1 MNSHRGSNDAD
12 AASVGGEGT
21 RSVRGVYESS
31 LCVAWEPRGRVCR
44 VLTSNFEPE
53 YVEESFRGDLE
64 GRAARRPGIG
74 VRVVGGEGF
83 ARQRLSQDVPG
94 APQRVRAAEHE

>member
-1 MNSHRGSNDAD
+1 MRTLRVWVERARGQSEEFTSVVC
-12 AASVGGEGT
+12 ASVA
-21 RSVRGVYESS
+21 S
-31 LCVAWEPRGRVCR
+31 RGRER
-44 VLTSNFEPE
+44 RTSNFEPE

>member
-1 MNSHRGSNDAD
+1 MRTLRVWVERARGQS
-12 AASVGGEGT
+12 EEFT
-21 RSVRGVYESS
+21 S
-31 LCVAWEPRGRVCR
+31 LCVAWEPRGRVCC

-64 GRAARRPGIG
+64 GRAARRSG
-74 VRVVGGEGF
+74 VVRVGLRVVGGEGL

>member
-1 MNSHRGSNDAD
+1 LMNSHRGSNEAD
-12 AASVGGEGT
+12 AASVGGE
-21 RSVRGVYESS
+21 RARGQSEEFTS

-64 GRAARRPGIG
+64 GRAARRSG
-74 VRVVGGEGF
+74 VGLRAVGGEGF